1 MIVTE
6 LFSKVPLFEGVSP
19 EDRAALARAATLR
32 TYRRGETI
40 VQQGQLKSNF
50 VLTRALL
57 GAFSARLRRANATI
71 EGLASLDVKSRLA
84 RYFRELAATRGR
96 KAGGGWS
103 VVVRPS
109 QREIADT
116 IGSSRE
122 TVSRTMS
129 QMAAE
134 QLIVPK
140 GKAVYVKLDSPEA
153 GSPPGGRPASSSGTG

>member
-40 VQQGQLKSNF
+40 VQQGQP
-50 VLTRALL
+50 
-57 GAFSARLRRANATI
+57 GDAFY
-71 EGLASLDVKSRLA
+71 V
-84 RYFRELAATRGR
+84 

-153 GSPPGGRPASSSGTG
+153 GSPPVGRPASSSGTG